1 MAHTAQLKRLVII
14 GGGFA
19 GIRVALDLARRK
31 TPGLKIT
38 LISSKPHFEYYPTL
52 YRVVTGRSALQ
63 VCIPLFEIFEGL
75 NVEVIEDFIT
85 QVNLKDHVLSGGIGS
100 PYAYDYLVLAPGAE
114 TGYFNIPGL
123 PELSYGFKSIG
134 EALKL
139 RQHLHD
145 TLTPSADSTTPQEK
159 KVQAAHF
166 MVIGGGPTG
175 VEMSGELMQYAKKL
189 ARLHGSDQSMVTVD
203 LIEAAP
209 RLLPTMPADI
219 SNRVYDQLHRRGV
232 NIFLNR
238 TVIKEEV
245 DELFLKDAQIKTNT
259 VIWTAGV
266 KTSRLIGLIEGLEL
280 DKRGRVVVDNHLQ
293 AKGHAHVYVLGDAAS
308 TLYAGLAQTADEDG
322 AFVAQNIVHNLTKA
336 KQTAYVPHRPIY
348 AIPAGPGWAV
358 VLWGETRIYGRIA
371 SLLRAAAD
379 FRYLLS
385 ILSPLKAWAVFSKHG
400 VLSEDCPVCIS
411 ETPAK

>member
-1 MAHTAQLKRLVII
+1 MAHIKRLVIV

-19 GIRVALDLARRK
+19 GVRTALDLARRK

-38 LISSKPHFEYYPTL
+38 LISAKPHFEYYPTL

-63 VCIPLFEIFEGL
+63 VCIPLFEIFQGL
-75 NVEVIEDFIT
+75 NVEFIEDFIT
-85 QVNLKDHVLSGGIGS
+85 RVDLKDRVLVGGIGS

-114 TGYFNIPGL
+114 SGYFNIPGL

-139 RQHLHD
+139 REHLHT
-145 TLTPSADSTTPQEK
+145 TLTPPADPATPPEK
-159 KVQAAHF
+159 RVEAAHF

-175 VEMSGELMQYAKKL
+175 VELAGELMEYAKKL

-209 RLLPTMPADI
+209 RLLPTMPADV
-219 SNRVYDQLHRRGV
+219 SGAVFDQLHRRGV
-232 NIFLNR
+232 NVFLNR

-245 DELFLKDAQIKTNT
+245 DELFLKDAQIKTKT

-266 KTSRLIGLIEGLEL
+266 KTSRLIGLIDGLEL
-280 DKRGRVVVDNHLQ
+280 DKRGRVVVNDHLQ
-293 AKGHAHVYVLGDAAS
+293 AKGHSRVYVLGDAAS
-308 TLYAGLAQTADEDG
+308 TLYSGLAQTADEDG
-322 AFVAQNIVHNLTKA
+322 RYVARVIASDLAGRQSA
-336 KQTAYVPHRPIY
+336 AYVPHHPIY

-358 VLWGETRIYGRIA
+358 VLWGKTRIYGHLA
-371 SLLRAAAD
+371 AWLRAAAD
-379 FRYLLS
+379 LRYFLG
-385 ILSPLKAWAVFSKHG
+385 ILSPAKAWSVFSKHG
-400 VLSEDCPVCIS
+400 VLSEDCLVCAS
-411 ETPAK
+411 ETPSK